1 MIMLYCGKELVYI
14 MFIEMVMSKYYIK
27 IYFIIVDCIV
37 GCVLLLVVLVLFN
50 IKFILEI
57 VKFSNYFWFYDV
69 NM

>member
-14 MFIEMVMSKYYIK
+14 MLIEMVMSKYYIK

-37 GCVLLLVVLVLFN
+37 GCVLLLVVFVLFN

>member
-1 MIMLYCGKELVYI
+1 MLYCGKELVYI
-14 MFIEMVMSKYYIK
+14 MLIEMVMSIYYIK